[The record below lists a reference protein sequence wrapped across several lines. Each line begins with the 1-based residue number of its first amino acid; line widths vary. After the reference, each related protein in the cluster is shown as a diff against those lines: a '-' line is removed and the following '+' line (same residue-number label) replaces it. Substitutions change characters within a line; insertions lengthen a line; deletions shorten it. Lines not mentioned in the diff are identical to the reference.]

1 MFTKWTL
8 ISKDDFKYDIRNIQ
22 DYSKY
27 PKTESEIEFFKSIYD
42 DYQLNGHIATWIE
55 GKDIKAYRLRYNI
68 ENTHIADITVLKLP
82 EKGYRICSFYI
93 E

>member
-42 DYQLNGHIATWIE
+42 DYQLNGHI
-55 GKDIKAYRLRYNI
+55 
-68 ENTHIADITVLKLP
+68 
-82 EKGYRICSFYI
+82 GYCFKKCV
-93 E
+93 